1 MLFVACSARA
11 EVLDAGHDG
20 RVLSSVD
27 TGDGVD
33 DIDYA
38 PAARR
43 LYVGAARAG
52 QLTIAEVDPHGK
64 LTVVA
69 QVPTRPGAR
78 NGVVASDGT
87 VYLAHSGMAKLNEL
101 VVVPPAK

>member
-1 MLFVACSARA
+1 VACSARA

-20 RVLSSVD
+20 RVLSSID

-33 DIDYA
+33 DIDYE
-38 PAARR
+38 PARR
-43 LYVGAARAG
+43 RVYVGAARAG
-52 QLTIAEVDPHGK
+52 QLTIAEVDPQGK
-64 LTVVA
+64 LAVVA
-69 QVPTRPGAR
+69 RVPTRPGAR

-87 VYLAHSGMAKLNEL
+87 VYLAHSGLAKLNEL